1 MDVPRDIAGLA
12 DRIEASRT
20 AWAEASPGTLVVAA
34 TEAPERFLGDIGWR
48 WSLHEKFAAADLGYS
63 IHPDARG
70 RGVGRRAIVALTR
83 WLLAPDGRGLD
94 RVQLDHSTENP
105 ASCRVALA
113 AGFER
118 EGVRRGYLPLREP
131 DGTVRRHDVCLH
143 GTIEPPPDG
152 PLVRAR
158 SRRAHTAAMPSS
170 SQWLRL
176 RGGLAGL
183 HPGARARACCSC
195 SAAR

>member
-1 MDVPRDIAGLA
+1 MTTGAGIDDGSGVLLRPAEPSDAERWLEMIRDSECQKYGSPAFVDVPTDVAGLA
-12 DRIEASRT
+12 DRIESSRT
-20 AWAEASPGTLVVAA
+20 AWAEGSPGTFIVAA
-34 TEAPERFLGDIGWR
+34 VEAPERFLGDIGWR

-63 IHPDARG
+63 VHPDARG

-118 EGVRRGYLPLREP
+118 EGIRRGYLPLRDL

-143 GTIEPPPDG
+143 GTITPP
-152 PLVRAR
+152 A
-158 SRRAHTAAMPSS
+158 
-170 SQWLRL
+170 
-176 RGGLAGL
+176 
-183 HPGARARACCSC
+183 
-195 SAAR
+195 